1 MWKPRHRNSHGQG
14 TGTSNKQPFYVH
26 YELAGAGQ
34 IDWSVKRERQRRTGQ
49 SPFPLRFG
57 YHSQDTRRRTCGS
70 QDQASQD
77 STRRLLVYSVGGS
90 KNVVCGRWGP
100 RFSWEKAGR
109 RKSSLPGRL
118 NYRGT
123 RLAMTSLF
131 VCLGIHHGC
140 NFAGRSRSRPVWAGP
155 EKREESARLN
165 SNQV

>member
-1 MWKPRHRNSHGQG
+1 MEPRDGTHDSLIPSLFLAHQGETFSSVCSSMTRSPQLRRPFACKNKWRCGNRAIETAMDKVRGQV
-14 TGTSNKQPFYVH
+14 NKQPFYVH

-100 RFSWEKAGR
+100 RFSLGKGR
-109 RKSSLPGRL
+109 QAKVLPPPG
-118 NYRGT
+118 
-123 RLAMTSLF
+123 A
-131 VCLGIHHGC
+131 
-140 NFAGRSRSRPVWAGP
+140 
-155 EKREESARLN
+155 
-165 SNQV
+165 